1 MQQLSVQ
8 GTGEPFAPR
17 VEAAH
22 SLWRRTRGLM
32 LRRRLAPGEGI
43 DIRPCG
49 SIHMMFMLFAIDAV
63 FYDRSFRVT
72 KVARGV
78 RPWIGLA
85 FGGRGA
91 WGVVEM
97 AAGSAGEVRAGDVLV
112 FTDTRETSP
121 AAAVPGLSNA
131 ADNGRPG

>member
-1 MQQLSVQ
+1 MQQISVQ
-8 GTGEPFAPR
+8 GNGEPFGPR

-32 LRRRLAPGEGI
+32 LRRRLVPGEGI

-49 SIHMMFMLFAIDAV
+49 SIHMMFMRFAIDAV

-91 WGVVEM
+91 WGVIEM

-112 FTDTRETSP
+112 FTDAGETSP
-121 AAAVPGLSNA
+121 AGLVPGFGNA
-131 ADNGRPG
+131 ADNGRLG